1 MHNGR
6 IHHCLYCWAP
16 LQQRASGRP
25 RRICGSAACLRA
37 ADAERRRI
45 QRRREAGL
53 QTVTR
58 RIAEPAP
65 RGGRDPLIRRLARQL
80 ARELWPA
87 ITLTPTDIDALII
100 AMQAGL
106 ETGWKVREALA
117 RGAREGLPPA
127 SWAILD
133 GLAQKAA
140 AHRLDAE
147 TEREREVYADAGLV
161 MDVSTGA
168 WVRRR

>member
-16 LQQRASGRP
+16 LQQRTSGRP
-25 RRICGSAACLRA
+25 RRICGSAACRRA

-58 RIAEPAP
+58 KIAEPAP

-80 ARELWPA
+80 ARELWPL
-87 ITLTPTDIDALII
+87 ITPTSADIDAIVI

-106 ETGWKVREALA
+106 ETAWKIRDALS
-117 RGAREGLPPA
+117 RGAREGVPPRV
-127 SWAILD
+127 WATLE
-133 GLAQKAA
+133 GLAQTAA
-140 AHRLDAE
+140 AHRLDEE
-147 TEREREVYADAGLV
+147 TEREREAYADAGLV
-161 MDVSTGA
+161 MDGSTGA